1 MSIRTGQA
9 KLARAAKA
17 LFADWQKAKEN
28 WRDEN
33 SRIFEE
39 EVLVPL
45 RLELRKIDQAMTHL
59 DAVLTR
65 TRGDCS

>member
-1 MSIRTGQA
+1 MSVGTGQA

-17 LFADWQKAKEN
+17 LFADWQRTKEG

-33 SRIFEE
+33 SRTFEE
-39 EVLVPL
+39 EFLKPL
-45 RLELRKIDQAMTHL
+45 QFEMRKIDQAMAHL

-65 TRGDCS
+65 VRSDCS